1 MSNSKKKKGP
11 KTITM
16 QMVSTALRDVL
27 PKQEEKD
34 ARSTKLKNL
43 LKKIPLIPFQKLEK
57 WKDAVFEL
65 GRAEGFDDM
74 IIGKWIRKAMLEA
87 EYSERTIQRMLPD
100 TAKHI
105 EHQTKQRYQELE
117 PDKMSGYDEAV
128 TPDTVIGTAPPIEQQ
143 GQPPEDEAPTGYY
156 QIPLEEFKIE
166 DVEQYDRLFLIK
178 VVQHLYKQVQELQ
191 KETGK

>member
-1 MSNSKKKKGP
+1 MKKKEP

-74 IIGKWIRKAMLEA
+74 IIGKWVRKAMDEA
-87 EYSERTIQRMLPD
+87 GYSERWVRDILPD
-100 TAKHI
+100 TAK
-105 EHQTKQRYQELE
+105 QEQHHVRSRPE
-117 PDKMSGYDEAV
+117 NV
-128 TPDTVIGTAPPIEQQ
+128 TN
-143 GQPPEDEAPTGYY
+143 
-156 QIPLEEFKIE
+156 
-166 DVEQYDRLFLIK
+166 
-178 VVQHLYKQVQELQ
+178 
-191 KETGK
+191 